1 MRAAL
6 GDIVLDTTR
15 LFASPSNLEKRLIRE
30 TTKYVKL
37 VLVRRWILKLTLTSL
52 LFVTRSS
59 VGGGSGSGGGGG
71 RGGNRS
77 SGGGGGGG
85 GCSSSSGS
93 RCGCGYCG
101 N

>member
-37 VLVRRWILKLTLTSL
+37 VLVRRGILKLTLTSL
-52 LFVTRSS
+52 LFVTRSC
-59 VGGGSGSGGGGG
+59 GGGGSGGGGG

-77 SGGGGGGG
+77 SGGGGGG